1 MCKPCESFFSPSA
14 LIILTS
20 YSDILPL
27 HVCGSV
33 EATNFFRFGEHH
45 YQHMKLSQCIM
56 FTVSIAHNETHVD
69 IVINYLCV
77 CFLLFLT
84 GNAVDLYI
92 NTMGLGIEYL
102 LQLTCARIILNYFKQ
117 MTGAQYNIVQK
128 FCTFYYE

>member
-1 MCKPCESFFSPSA
+1 
-14 LIILTS
+14 
-20 YSDILPL
+20 
-27 HVCGSV
+27 
-33 EATNFFRFGEHH
+33 
-45 YQHMKLSQCIM
+45 M
-56 FTVSIAHNETHVD
+56 FTVSIARNETHVD

-117 MTGAQYNIVQK
+117 MTGAQYNIVQ
-128 FCTFYYE
+128 

>member
-1 MCKPCESFFSPSA
+1 
-14 LIILTS
+14 
-20 YSDILPL
+20 
-27 HVCGSV
+27 
-33 EATNFFRFGEHH
+33 
-45 YQHMKLSQCIM
+45 MKLSQCIM
-56 FTVSIAHNETHVD
+56 FTVSIARNETHVD

-128 FCTFYYE
+128 FCTFYYEWLSLRGRVYRVHTAHEINSSLCYCIMTEIRHNDTTQPGLY